1 MKFRLTPL
9 NIVTAL
15 GFAMLAFLIVQP
27 TQTVK
32 GQPNLTSFYL
42 LILGCLVLITFVTD
56 MIFRFTLKD
65 LKKIWVVELVFIIL
79 TAVLILLLQK

>member
-15 GFAMLAFLIVQP
+15 GLGLL
-27 TQTVK
+27 
-32 GQPNLTSFYL
+32 GGGFYL
-42 LILGCLVLITFVTD
+42 LIIGCLVAVTFVSD

-65 LKKIWVVELVFIIL
+65 LKRIWIVELVFIVL
-79 TAVLILLLQK
+79 TATIILILQK